1 MWQGRV
7 RQVQR
12 ISHELHQQASPKEV
26 FSTSGK
32 RVIQDAHEAYEVVKK
47 SLKPP
52 NADKKEKYKKEKSVV
67 GLKNLG
73 NALDDVQVRLAT
85 SCKKEFEEWKKG
97 KSDNEVLFVDRD
109 VNLTASK
116 SSISDKLTG
125 FRHWRSVEDGGKQ
138 KLLRTAH
145 LCMCEGCDKRNGETE
160 CLVQELSEQ
169 AYERVDDVY
178 LVTQGLLYKIDVF

>member
-1 MWQGRV
+1 
-7 RQVQR
+7 
-12 ISHELHQQASPKEV
+12 V

-32 RVIQDAHEAYEVVKK
+32 RVIQDAHEAYKVVKK
-47 SLKPP
+47 NLKPP
-52 NADKKEKYKKEKSVV
+52 NADKKDKYKEEKNVK
-67 GLKNLG
+67 GLKNIG
-73 NALDDVQVRLAT
+73 KALDDVQVRLAT
-85 SCKKEFEEWKKG
+85 SCKKEFEEWSKG

-109 VNLTASK
+109 VNLTAST
-116 SSISDKLTG
+116 SSISDKLTHY
-125 FRHWRSVEDGGKQ
+125 RCWRGVEDGGKQ

>member
-1 MWQGRV
+1 MGQDGRV
-7 RQVQR
+7 GFAEEHMRR
-12 ISHELHQQASPKEV
+12 
-26 FSTSGK
+26 T
-32 RVIQDAHEAYEVVKK
+32 RV
-47 SLKPP
+47 
-52 NADKKEKYKKEKSVV
+52 
-67 GLKNLG
+67 
-73 NALDDVQVRLAT
+73 
-85 SCKKEFEEWKKG
+85 
-97 KSDNEVLFVDRD
+97 DNEVLFVDRD